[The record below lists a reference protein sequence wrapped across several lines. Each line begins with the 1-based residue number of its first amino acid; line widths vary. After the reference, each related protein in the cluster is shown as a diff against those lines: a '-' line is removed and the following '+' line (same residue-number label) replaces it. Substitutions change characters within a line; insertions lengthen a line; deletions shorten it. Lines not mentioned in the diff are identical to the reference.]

1 MRALPKLVV
10 LLLAIACSDLIAA
23 SRGLSVTF
31 KESEATGAKDA
42 GEMQLYSGSYALVIG
57 IDSYNN
63 GWPRLSNA
71 IADANKV
78 SAALRGRGFEVQVLT
93 DLDSGAMEDA
103 FEDFFI
109 DKGADP
115 EARLFVWFAGHGHTT
130 GGEGYLIPSD
140 GVLET
145 DMRQFKRKSLSLRR
159 FGEFVR
165 LAESKH
171 VYTIFDS
178 CFAGTIFSVARSAPP
193 PAITRVTSQPTRQFL
208 TSGDAG
214 QAVSDDGTFAA
225 LFVEAIE
232 GRRRA
237 DLNLD
242 GYVTAEELGSF
253 MTTSISNYSNN
264 KQVPRHGKLRDPAYD
279 KGDFVFLATGSTVAT
294 ASPVE
299 TPSFSIA
306 DLRQANSAQTD
317 WGRRQQAMDRAW
329 ADIQNLEREGA
340 TNNLLI
346 QAWERFVTTF
356 ADDNPFSN
364 QDEVMRNNA
373 STRLAS
379 LKRDV
384 SNDGN
389 ASTTRP
395 SLTQSTMPAS
405 TLSSSV
411 PPTQASLHVFIEDKW
426 GQDET
431 VDILVD
437 DYVVATIPLA
447 RHYSFTDAQ
456 NYDVVIPIEPGE
468 HSVRVGGKKVDYD
481 FRASNRYELRVR
493 LTSMFGT
500 KKILNFEKL
509 D

>member
-1 MRALPKLVV
+1 MRAV
-10 LLLAIACSDLIAA
+10 LTTLTLLSLIASANLFAA
-23 SRGLSVTF
+23 SRGLTVTY
-31 KESEATGAKDA
+31 KESEASGANDA

-57 IDSYNN
+57 IDSYTN

-78 SAALRGRGFEVQVLT
+78 ATALRGRGFEVQMLT
-93 DLDSGAMEDA
+93 DLDSRAMENA

-109 DKGADP
+109 DKGSDP

-145 DMRQFKRKSLSLRR
+145 DARQFKRKSLSLRR

-214 QAVSDDGTFAA
+214 QAVSDDGTFAT

-232 GRRRA
+232 GKRRA
-237 DLNLD
+237 DLNQD
-242 GYVTAEELGSF
+242 GFVTAEELGSF

-264 KQVPRHGKLRDPAYD
+264 KQVPRHGKLRDPNYD
-279 KGDFVFLATGSTVAT
+279 KGDFVFMAAAST
-294 ASPVE
+294 ASPTQSTE
-299 TPSFSIA
+299 PPSFSIA
-306 DLRQANSAQTD
+306 DLRQANSDQTD
-317 WGRRQQAMDRAW
+317 WGRRQQAMARAW
-329 ADIQNLEREGA
+329 ADIKGLEREGA
-340 TNNLLI
+340 ANNLLI
-346 QAWERFVTTF
+346 QAWERFSATF
-356 ADDNPFSN
+356 SDDNPFSN
-364 QDEVMRNNA
+364 QDEIMRKDA
-373 STRLAS
+373 STRLQQ
-379 LKRDV
+379 LKSGLSSNAAPV
-384 SNDGN
+384 S
-389 ASTTRP
+389 APAPTFAPTP
-395 SLTQSTMPAS
+395 SP
-405 TLSSSV
+405 TLS
-411 PPTQASLHVFIEDKW
+411 PTQASLHVFIEDKW

-468 HSVRVGGKKVDYD
+468 HTVRVGGKKVDYD

-500 KKILNFEKL
+500 KKILGFEKL